1 MNLWL
6 GFLVGLKEIW
16 AHKFRSFLTM
26 LGVILGVASLLSMF
40 SLTAGIAKGM
50 REYMLQ
56 IGGIERVSIIG
67 KDVPPEQEGY
77 YEISPGRTVAD
88 AEAIRRSAPLVSHVT
103 PVSTL
108 GSAAIQR
115 SNQAFRAEVNGCWPD
130 FIPINKH
137 TIHAGR
143 GLSDLDV
150 ELGQRV
156 CVIGRLVVARLW
168 PERPEANPIGETIK
182 INDRPFKVVGVF
194 DYYERDY
201 DKRRKELARKAE
213 EEAAKKATPAPEH
226 ETHAKNGKDG
236 KKVKAPRGSRP
247 PSSATRSMFSS
258 GGRGSGAFDRKNLTI
273 LIPLNT
279 MFYEFKSAN
288 VVAKED
294 QGPQYKLDALT
305 FQIADT
311 ERFDETLDQVRSIVS
326 ATHRGIQD
334 FDFDT
339 RLEFADTIEQSIRNT
354 RMSGGIIAGISLLVG
369 GIGITNIMLASITER
384 IREIGVRRAV
394 GAKSRDIFVQI
405 VVESTVI
412 GIIGGLLGLV
422 ASLGIMQIL
431 IAISPESNAPVIEL
445 ANVLISFGFA
455 VVIGTFSGIYPAF
468 SASRLD
474 PIEALRY
481 G

>member
-50 REYMLQ
+50 REYMKQ
-56 IGGIERVSIIG
+56 IGGIERVSIVNQE
-67 KDVPPEQEGY
+67 VPPEQEGY
-77 YEISPGRTVAD
+77 AEISPGRTVVD
-88 AEAIRRSAPLVSHVT
+88 AESIRRSAPLVSHVT
-103 PVSTL
+103 PVSML
-108 GSAAIQR
+108 PSAAIQR
-115 SNQAFRAEVNGCWPD
+115 SNQAFRGEVNGCWPD
-130 FIPINKH
+130 FVPINKH
-137 TIHAGR
+137 TIAAGR
-143 GLSDLDV
+143 SLSDLDS
-150 ELGQRV
+150 ELGLRV
-156 CVIGRLVVARLW
+156 CVIGRLVVQKLW
-168 PERPEANPIGETIK
+168 PERPSWDPIGETIK
-182 INDRPFKVVGVF
+182 ITDRPFKVVGVF
-194 DYYERDY
+194 DYYERES
-201 DKRRKELARKAE
+201 DKRRRDLAQKTAA
-213 EEAAKKATPAPEH
+213 EAAKKATPKPTPAPGP
-226 ETHAKNGKDG
+226 KKKGGKSSSTR
-236 KKVKAPRGSRP
+236 A
-247 PSSATRSMFSS
+247 PSSVTRSMFSS
-258 GGRGSGAFDRKNLTI
+258 GSRGSGAFDRKNLTI
-273 LIPLNT
+273 IIPLNT

-305 FQIADT
+305 IQVEDT
-311 ERFDETLDQVRSIVS
+311 DRFDETLDQVRSILL
-326 ATHRGIQD
+326 TTPRGIQD

-339 RLEFADTIEQSIRNT
+339 RVEFADTIEQSIRNT